1 MMATD
6 KFLSS
11 ELQKLQLDLETWLE
25 THKPRRYYVPKLKSL
40 GIKIEKPKKVYNRKI
55 KHKNKQE
62 LHDD

>member
-1 MMATD
+1 MMAID

-25 THKPRRYYVPKLKSL
+25 THKPRNPIQGHTWRR
-40 GIKIEKPKKVYNRKI
+40 GHKVETPRVKYTRKH

-62 LHDD
+62 LNDD